1 MTLNEKLKRLRDF
14 TLYVRNCHE
23 LGPHPLRM
31 EGVLMTDLVDKV
43 IEETDALLKEKE
55 TNDD

>member
-31 EGVLMTDLVDKV
+31 EGVLMTDLVDEV
-43 IEETDALLKEKE
+43 IEETDALLTKE

>member
-14 TLYVRNCHE
+14 TLHVRNCHE

-43 IEETDALLKEKE
+43 IEETDALLTKE